1 MLYCHS
7 CRIAIYCAPQHCSHV
22 LTLLQVGK
30 TGTDC
35 KADLEMLSLHDLR
48 KAMPGLWK
56 TPADTKH
63 PPVVYTRMPLSGPT
77 AAAMAQ
83 GVPDMSADILEE
95 YRRRAI
101 KVAVGE

>member
-1 MLYCHS
+1 M
-7 CRIAIYCAPQHCSHV
+7 AISCAPQHRSPA
-22 LTLLQVGK
+22 LMLLQVGK

-35 KADLEMLSLHDLR
+35 KADLEMLSLHVLR

-56 TPADTKH
+56 VPADTKH
-63 PPVVYTRMPLSGPT
+63 PPVVYARMPLSGPT

-101 KVAVGE
+101 KVAAGE

>member
-1 MLYCHS
+1 MFVAHS
-7 CRIAIYCAPQHCSHV
+7 TLTCA
-22 LTLLQVGK
+22 LLLQVGK

-48 KAMPGLWK
+48 AAMPGLWK
-56 TPADTKH
+56 SPADSKH
-63 PPVVYTRMPLSGPT
+63 PPVVYARLPLSGPT

-101 KVAVGE
+101 KVAAGE

>member
-1 MLYCHS
+1 LSRAGPSLSQLVHDS
-7 CRIAIYCAPQHCSHV
+7 VQI
-22 LTLLQVGK
+22 GK

-35 KADLEMLSLHDLR
+35 KADLEMLSLHNLS

-56 TPADTKH
+56 TPADSKH
-63 PPVVYTRMPLSGPT
+63 PHVVYAHMPLSGPT
-77 AAAMAQ
+77 AAAKAQ

-101 KVAVGE
+101 KVAAGE